1 MDTSV
6 ERDHSVQ
13 RSNGEGGASGDRDV
27 PIGISLWVPSALDD
41 RATMVESPE
50 NVSAVPRQSRDH
62 SPSGSVAW
70 RMGYDFIER
79 CEYGRAAECFGRM
92 LLSAEGSADR
102 LSAEAAGVAAQLCAK
117 LSREQLVGEKIRDA
131 LRALSQ
137 NPSRLSYEEVN
148 HARAALAGCAEDGL
162 PVAYH
167 ASPGCMA
174 GEVTGATVGRVSTPA
189 RAIATG
195 AVAAGPCLWVRF
207 FGRFELLRDGG
218 EAVCLDRNARALA
231 ILKYLLARRCERPV
245 SQDHLMGWLWPESNP
260 KRARWSLNSA
270 VYALRKF
277 LGGCLPSL
285 PASETILFQG
295 GGYRLSP
302 RILLSTD
309 VEEFYSRYEEG
320 HQLEDAGRVS
330 EAVSQYEKAAELYR
344 GDYLTED
351 LYEEWT
357 MIERERLLDAY
368 AELLRRLAIRYA
380 EVGQPWESVKTYY
393 QILERDRCD
402 EYTHRLLMECY
413 VRLGQRARALR
424 QYRLCERAL
433 RSEYD
438 MMPSPKTRTLYAS
451 ILKDGGSR

>member
-1 MDTSV
+1 MDFNV
-6 ERDHSVQ
+6 ERDHLAQ
-13 RSNGEGGASGDRDV
+13 RSNREGGPLGDRDMSIDV
-27 PIGISLWVPSALDD
+27 SLWATLALED
-41 RATMVESPE
+41 RATIVEPPG
-50 NVSAVPRQSRDH
+50 NISAVRRQSRDH
-62 SPSGSVAW
+62 LPSGSAAW
-70 RMGYDFIER
+70 RRGHDLVER
-79 CEYGRAAECFGRM
+79 REYGRAAECFGRM
-92 LLSAEGSADR
+92 LLSAEGSSDR
-102 LSAEAAGVAAQLCAK
+102 LSAEAAMVAAQLCAT
-117 LSREQLVGEKIRDA
+117 LSREQSVGERVRDA
-131 LRALSQ
+131 LRTLSP
-137 NPSRLSYEEVN
+137 NLSRLSYEEVN
-148 HARAALAGCAEDGL
+148 HARAALVGCAEAESL
-162 PVAYH
+162 VACH
-167 ASPGCMA
+167 ASPDYMTD
-174 GEVTGATVGRVSTPA
+174 EVTGAMVGRASTPA
-189 RAIATG
+189 GAIATG
-195 AVAAGPCLWVRF
+195 TVAAGPCLWVRF

-218 EAVCLDRNARALA
+218 EAVCLGRNARALA

-245 SQDHLMGWLWPESNP
+245 SQDHLMGWLWPESDP

-270 VYALRKF
+270 VYALRKL

-285 PASETILFQG
+285 PASEAILFQG

-320 HQLEDAGRVS
+320 HRLEDAGRVS

-368 AELLRRLAIRYA
+368 VDSLRRLAVRYT

-424 QYRLCERAL
+424 QYRLCERVL

-438 MMPSPKTRTLYAS
+438 MMPSLKTRTLYAS